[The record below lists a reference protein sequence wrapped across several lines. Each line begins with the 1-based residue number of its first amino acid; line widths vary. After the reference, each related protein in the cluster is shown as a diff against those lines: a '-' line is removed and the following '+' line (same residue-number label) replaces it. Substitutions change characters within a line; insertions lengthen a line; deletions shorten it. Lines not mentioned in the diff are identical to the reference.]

1 MIDMDWGK
9 RIVILLCA
17 FVIFIGAMSVVM
29 FRQPDEA
36 DNQYYEK
43 GLAFDGDYA
52 KEKQVVTDKAQPKII
67 LADKKL
73 LIQFIEP
80 VQGKLDFFRPA
91 DGKMDKTFTLTGDE
105 NNEVTIPLSG
115 IARGR
120 WKLILNWESRGK
132 QYLYTQEVDVP

>member
-1 MIDMDWGK
+1 MDWGK
-9 RIVILLCA
+9 RIVILLSA
-17 FVIFIGAMSVVM
+17 FVIFIGGMSVVM

-52 KEKQVVTDKAQPKII
+52 KEKQVVTDKAQPKIT
-67 LADKKL
+67 LTNKKL

-91 DGKMDKTFTLTGDE
+91 DGKMDKSFALTGDV
-105 NNEVTIPLSG
+105 NNEVTIPLNG
-115 IARGR
+115 IALGR

-132 QYLYTQEVDVP
+132 RYLYTQEVDVP

>member
-1 MIDMDWGK
+1 MINMDWGK
-9 RIVILLCA
+9 RIVILLSA
-17 FVIFIGAMSVVM
+17 FVIFIGGMSVVM

-52 KEKQVVTDKAQPKII
+52 KEKQVVTDKAQPKIT
-67 LADKKL
+67 LTNKKL

-91 DGKMDKTFTLTGDE
+91 DGKMDKSFALTGDV
-105 NNEVTIPLSG
+105 NNEVTIPLNG
-115 IARGR
+115 IALGR

-132 QYLYTQEVDVP
+132 RYLYTQEVDVP